1 MACFSSIIHLSSWA
15 FSHFNLLL
23 KDCSIKWN
31 KTNLAEMIIGRKKF
45 RIVQISWSP
54 MGKGR
59 LRPKRGKFSNFSKNL
74 LFKNQLNKLY
84 NICHKP
90 LLWFVNLKSVEKI
103 NRGTNYCV
111 HSRLM
116 ELTNFLD
123 LYYYIPRL
131 YSYFTVIQY

>member
-1 MACFSSIIHLSSWA
+1 
-15 FSHFNLLL
+15 
-23 KDCSIKWN
+23 
-31 KTNLAEMIIGRKKF
+31 
-45 RIVQISWSP
+45 
-54 MGKGR
+54 
-59 LRPKRGKFSNFSKNL
+59 
-74 LFKNQLNKLY
+74 
-84 NICHKP
+84 
-90 LLWFVNLKSVEKI
+90 LWFVNLKSVEKT